1 MVYFVDLEDE
11 DAEPTHHLQHDKLLW
26 NSTAAVLGRAHHLRT
41 PPPSPPLKASQTEQQ
56 IEPEVYTIPE
66 SANAADGIGEAR
78 GSPIAQNPNWN
89 SMTEA
94 LGCYPIISSIVSY
107 IDQNAL
113 DNLSRTCRQ
122 IRVGLLQFRKSL
134 LASSLR
140 CYNEDLP
147 VDTEETLRCRAR
159 AGNWFYTENQARIN
173 FGNKAGECARDM
185 VSECRR
191 CGTVVCRNCV
201 IKPPAPIVLR
211 DRHRRL
217 CDGCV
222 KAPLT
227 SLTKTPMSPNT
238 SLESDAMQRAICCC
252 ASEGVWLCQPC
263 GRSIRGADYD
273 YRAIWKWRTQYGEVL
288 GGLGTGIGE
297 GDRGVI
303 CGRDKDCCC
312 AKEREQE
319 TDCDAEDA
327 REAEDMGSPA
337 GSFAR
342 LSGGLGSAGGIG
354 SSSSSISAASS
365 PSVTYAESPWSIPI
379 APATQAAST
388 VGSPLYSPEVAAALF
403 NRRTPSPALGP
414 GYARHEIEGIGGVVK
429 RKRVKMVRVGACV
442 HDWEDE
448 LARGTILEREIT
460 GRVRSWCGWCC
471 RPIPSQRDML
481 RRSSS
486 SSSSS
491 STYSSKSS
499 SQVNLQPQY

>member
-1 MVYFVDLEDE
+1 MAFFVDVEDE
-11 DAEPTHHLQHDKLLW
+11 EVEPPHHLQHGKLLW
-26 NSTAAVLGRAHHLRT
+26 SSTAAVLDRAHHMRT
-41 PPPSPPLKASQTEQQ
+41 PPPSPPMRPTENSQKQTQSD
-56 IEPEVYTIPE
+56 IP
-66 SANAADGIGEAR
+66 SIPDATNAAGRVEEAH
-78 GSPIAQNPNWN
+78 GPTVAEIPNWN

-94 LGCYPIISSIVSY
+94 LGCYPIASNIVSY
-107 IDQNAL
+107 IDQNTL

-140 CYNEDLP
+140 CCNEDLP
-147 VDTEETLRCRAR
+147 VDTDETLRYRAR
-159 AGNWFYTENQARIN
+159 AGNWFYMEDQARTN
-173 FGNKAGECARDM
+173 FDSKAGECARDM

-191 CGTVVCRNCV
+191 CGTVVCRNCA

-227 SLTKTPMSPNT
+227 SLAKPPLSHSTP
-238 SLESDAMQRAICCC
+238 LDSDVMQRAICCC

-327 REAEDMGSPA
+327 REAEDMGSSI
-337 GSFAR
+337 GS
-342 LSGGLGSAGGIG
+342 LPGPSSGGIG
-354 SSSSSISAASS
+354 SPASFASAAST
-365 PSVTYAESPWSIPI
+365 PSVTLNESPWSIPI

-388 VGSPLYSPEVAAALF
+388 VGSPLYSPEVAAALV

-448 LARGTILEREIT
+448 LARGAILEREIT
-460 GRVRSWCGWCC
+460 GRVRSWCGWCW
-471 RPIPSQRDML
+471 RPIPSQRDMD
-481 RRSSS
+481 RRSSAAS
-486 SSSSS
+486 SAASSIHE
-491 STYSSKSS
+491 
-499 SQVNLQPQY
+499 LQTHY

>member
-1 MVYFVDLEDE
+1 MVYFVDLDDE
-11 DAEPTHHLQHDKLLW
+11 DVEPPHHLQHDKLLW
-26 NSTAAVLGRAHHLRT
+26 SSTSAVLDRAHHHIRT
-41 PPPSPPLKASQTEQQ
+41 PPPSPPLRATGSDSEKQKQAETPSITNTTRAAGSVE
-56 IEPEVYTIPE
+56 EAHG
-66 SANAADGIGEAR
+66 SAVAEI
-78 GSPIAQNPNWN
+78 PNWN

-94 LGCYPIISSIVSY
+94 LGCYPIVSNIVSY
-107 IDQNAL
+107 IDQNTL

-122 IRVGLLQFRKSL
+122 IRAGLLQFRKSL

-140 CYNEDLP
+140 CYNEHLP
-147 VDTEETLRCRAR
+147 VDAEETLRYRAR
-159 AGNWFYTENQARIN
+159 AGNWFYMEDQARTN
-173 FGNKAGECARDM
+173 YDTKSGECARDM

-191 CGTVVCRNCV
+191 CGTVVCRNCA

-227 SLTKTPMSPNT
+227 SLAKPPLSPDTPFD
-238 SLESDAMQRAICCC
+238 SDVMQRAICSC

-327 REAEDMGSPA
+327 REAEDMSSSAGSLAGPSGAGPGSIGGFGSP
-337 GSFAR
+337 
-342 LSGGLGSAGGIG
+342 
-354 SSSSSISAASS
+354 SSHASAASS
-365 PSVTYAESPWSIPI
+365 PSITYTESPWSIPI

-448 LARGTILEREIT
+448 LARGAILEREIT
-460 GRVRSWCGWCC
+460 GRVRSWCGWCW
-471 RPIPSQRDML
+471 RPIPSQRDVD

-486 SSSSS
+486 SSS
-491 STYSSKSS
+491 TSS
-499 SQVNLQPQY
+499 SQVNIRA

>member
-1 MVYFVDLEDE
+1 MVIFVDLDDE
-11 DAEPTHHLQHDKLLW
+11 DVEPPHHLQHGKLLW
-26 NSTAAVLGRAHHLRT
+26 SSTAAVLDRAHGQQVRT
-41 PPPSPPLKASQTEQQ
+41 PPSSPPIRPQTQNKTKSEGPSIQDD
-56 IEPEVYTIPE
+56 
-66 SANAADGIGEAR
+66 ANAHDNVEEAHK
-78 GSPIAQNPNWN
+78 PDVAEIPNWN

-94 LGCYPIISSIVSY
+94 LGCYPISATIASF
-107 IDQNAL
+107 IDQNTL
-113 DNLSRTCRQ
+113 DSLARTCRQ
-122 IRVGLLQFRKSL
+122 IRAGLIQFRKPL
-134 LASSLR
+134 LASTLR
-140 CYNEDLP
+140 CHNENLP
-147 VDTEETLRCRAR
+147 VDSEETLRYRAR
-159 AGNWFYTENQARIN
+159 AGNWFYMEDQARTSYDT
-173 FGNKAGECARDM
+173 KAGECARDM
-185 VSECRR
+185 VGGCRR
-191 CGTVVCRNCV
+191 CGTIVCRNCA

-227 SLTKTPMSPNT
+227 TLAKPPLPASTP
-238 SLESDAMQRAICCC
+238 LESDAMQLAICCC

-303 CGRDKDCCC
+303 CGRDQDCCC

-327 REAEDMGSPA
+327 REAEDSPNGSLAGSASPLASPA
-337 GSFAR
+337 V
-342 LSGGLGSAGGIG
+342 
-354 SSSSSISAASS
+354 S
-365 PSVTYAESPWSIPI
+365 PSAVMNESPWAVPI
-379 APATQAAST
+379 APATQAAAT
-388 VGSPLYSPEVAAALF
+388 VGSPLYSPEVAAAVT

-448 LARGTILEREIT
+448 LARGAILEREIT
-460 GRVRSWCGWCC
+460 GSVRSWCGWCW
-471 RPIPSQRDML
+471 RPIPSQRDADNHG
-481 RRSSS
+481 SDDH
-486 SSSSS
+486 
-491 STYSSKSS
+491 
-499 SQVNLQPQY
+499 VDLQAHY